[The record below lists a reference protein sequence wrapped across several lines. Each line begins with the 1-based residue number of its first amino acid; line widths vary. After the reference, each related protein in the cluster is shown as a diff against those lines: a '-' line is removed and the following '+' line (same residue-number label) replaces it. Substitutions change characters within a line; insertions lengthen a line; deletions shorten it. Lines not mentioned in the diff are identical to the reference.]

1 MPKVT
6 VDGVELEVPQGA
18 TVLQACELAGKE
30 IPRFCYH
37 ERLSIAGNC
46 RMCLVEVAPGPPKPQ
61 ASCALPAADG
71 QTIRTDTPMVKKA
84 REGVMEFLLINHPLD
99 CPICDQGGECDLQD
113 QAVAYGRSSTRYEEN
128 KRAIDDKYMG
138 PVIKTS
144 MTRCI
149 QCTRCIRFSSE
160 VAGVDEIGMLYR
172 GEDSQLTSYLER
184 AVTGELAGNLADVC
198 PVGALLQKPQSFES
212 RPWELKKV
220 PSIDVMDAVGSNIR
234 LDVRQRQVLRVL
246 PRINEDVNEEWIHD
260 KTRHHVD
267 ALVRNRLDRPWVREG
282 GKLRETGWRDALKI
296 FAERLTKSGKKV
308 AAVAGDLLDAETMY
322 AAKKLIEGQGSRL
335 LEGRQTGLDYD
346 TTNLASIAFNST
358 IAGIEDADAVLL
370 VGSNIRWEAPL
381 IATRVRKVAK
391 KGGRIFAIGPIA
403 DLDMP
408 VTWLGADLKLLSNLP
423 DEAAEAFAKA
433 ERPAMILGPGALA
446 AGALGAALKISRD
459 FIKPGWNGFNVVHTS
474 ASRMAGLILG
484 YAQPGGL
491 ADVEAAKPQLVLL
504 LGADELAHDSFPGA
518 FKIYIG
524 HHGDA
529 GARQADLVLP
539 GAAYAEKHG
548 TFVNTEGRVQRA
560 ERATFPPGDAR
571 EDWAIFRA
579 VSDMVGKTLKFNDFA
594 ALRAAMIAEHPE
606 LGREGLIDLKWS
618 PPKLDTKADGLV
630 DYPIR
635 DFFLTNAIC
644 RNSPTMQR
652 SSDELVHGAD
662 LQEAAERLQLSSIG
676 AWRTTGRGSL
686 PRSSPS
692 C

>member
-113 QAVAYGRSSTRYEEN
+113 QAVAYGRGFSRFEEN

-149 QCTRCIRFSSE
+149 QCTRCVRFSSE

-172 GEDSQLTSYLER
+172 GEDSQITSYLEH
-184 AVTGELAGNLADVC
+184 AVGGELAGNLADVC

-212 RPWELKKV
+212 RPWELRRV
-220 PSIDVMDAVGSNIR
+220 PGIDVMDAVGSNIR
-234 LDVRQRQVLRVL
+234 LDVRQRQVMRIL
-246 PRINEDVNEEWIHD
+246 PRINEDVNEEWISD

-267 ALVRNRLDRPWVREG
+267 ALVRNRLDRPWVREK
-282 GKLRETGWRDALKI
+282 GKLREASWQEGLEI
-296 FAERLTKSGKKV
+296 FAERLTKAGERI
-308 AAVAGDLLDAETMY
+308 AAIAGDLLDAETMY
-322 AAKKLIEGQGSRL
+322 AAKKLVERQGSNL

-346 TTNLASIAFNST
+346 VTSLSAVAFNST
-358 IAGIEDADAVLL
+358 IAGIENADVVLL

-381 IATRVRKVAK
+381 IATRVRKVVR
-391 KGGRIFAIGPIA
+391 KGGKVFAIGPEV
-403 DLDMP
+403 DLGMKAE
-408 VTWLGADLKLLSNLP
+408 WLGNDLKLLGKLP
-423 DEAAEAFAKA
+423 KAVTDGFAKA
-433 ERPAMILGPGALA
+433 ERPAVIVGGGALA
-446 AGALGAALKISRD
+446 AGAQGASLALVNSLGL
-459 FIKPGWNGFNVVHTS
+459 IKEGWNGYNVLHFS
-474 ASRMAGLILG
+474 ASRMAGLVLG
-484 YAQPGGL
+484 YAQAAGI
-491 ADVEAAKPQLVLL
+491 ADVEAAKPELVLL
-504 LGADELAHDSFPGA
+504 LGADEVAADRFKGA
-518 FKIYIG
+518 YKVYIG

-529 GARQADLVLP
+529 GAKQADLVLP

-548 TFVNTEGRVQRA
+548 TYVNTEGRVQRGEKA
-560 ERATFPPGDAR
+560 AFPPGEAR
-571 EDWAIFRA
+571 EDWAILRA
-579 VSDMVGKTLKFNDFA
+579 VSQLAGKALPFDSFDQLRKQMV
-594 ALRAAMIAEHPE
+594 AEYPE
-606 LGREGLIDLKWS
+606 LGRDGQMDLPWA
-618 PPKLDTKADGLV
+618 PPKLAAKAEGPIR
-630 DYPIR
+630 YPIG

-644 RNSPTMQR
+644 RASPTMHR
-652 SSDELVHGAD
+652 CSEELVRGVAFK
-662 LQEAAERLQLSSIG
+662 EAAE
-676 AWRTTGRGSL
+676 
-686 PRSSPS
+686 
-692 C
+692 